1 MTQLKKNFALFFTTR
16 GRSLEVWDHI
26 GMFEREVALYRLTA
40 ASFATMYFFTY
51 GGKKDLSYA
60 SRLPSNVVIV
70 PKPAYIPVMLYS
82 FLLPFIHVR
91 ILRRVSILKTNQ
103 MDGSWAA
110 VIAKKFYGGKLIIRC
125 GYEWLQFIERSGRG
139 WVKRTF
145 AYLVEKFAYANADK
159 IVVTS
164 KGSHDFIT
172 DRFGVLP
179 SLVATIPNYVD
190 TDLFAPVE
198 HTKETGSLIT
208 VGRLEPQKNLP
219 MLLNAIKGLNVT
231 LTIIGSGSQK
241 GMLADMA
248 AKNGVSIVLK
258 GNLSQKEI
266 VGEFNSGELFVLPS
280 LFEGHPKTL
289 LEAMACGMACI
300 GSDIPGIAD
309 TITDG
314 VDGLLCGTDEQ
325 SIRKSIEKLL
335 PDESMRVS
343 LGIQARHTILEK
355 YSLGAVVKQELA
367 LYHSLL
373 S

>member
-1 MTQLKKNFALFFTTR
+1 MSVAPQKNFALFFTR
-16 GRSLEVWDHI
+16 GLSLEKWDQI

-40 ASFATMYFFTY
+40 VSFGTVYFFTY

-70 PKPAYIPVMLYS
+70 PKPAHIPVMLYS
-82 FLLPFIHVR
+82 LILPFIHAR
-91 ILRRVSILKTNQ
+91 TLRRVSILKTNQ

-110 VIAKKFYGGKLIIRC
+110 VIAKNLYGGKLIVRC

-139 WVKRTF
+139 WAKRTF
-145 AYLVEKFAYANADK
+145 AYLVEKFAYANADR

-164 KGSHDFIT
+164 KGSQDFIT
-172 DRFGVLP
+172 DRFGVPPALI
-179 SLVATIPNYVD
+179 VTIPNYVD
-190 TDLFAPVE
+190 TELFAPLQ
-198 HTKETGSLIT
+198 HTKETGRLIT

-219 MLLNAIKGLNVT
+219 VLLNAIKGIDLT

-241 GMLADMA
+241 DMLADRA
-248 AKNGVSIVLK
+248 VTNGSSVVLK

-266 VGEFNSGELFVLPS
+266 VGEFNNSEVFILPS
-280 LFEGHPKTL
+280 LYEGHPKTL

-325 SIRKSIEKLL
+325 SIRTSIEKLL
-335 PDESMRVS
+335 TNESMRVS
-343 LGIQARHTILEK
+343 LGIQARHTVLEK
-355 YSLGAVVKQELA
+355 YSLDAVVKRELD